1 MILYQLAMQFEQRTK
16 LQAAI
21 RQTTDE
27 PLASD
32 LLIQMEILQDQIRM
46 QAQSFI
52 VGMQTGITSQTN
64 HIAYMDEGNFVTF

>member
-27 PLASD
+27 PLVSD
-32 LLIQMEILQDQIRM
+32 LLMQMENLQDQIRM
-46 QAQSFI
+46 QAQSLLM
-52 VGMQTGITSQTN
+52 GMQTGMTSETN